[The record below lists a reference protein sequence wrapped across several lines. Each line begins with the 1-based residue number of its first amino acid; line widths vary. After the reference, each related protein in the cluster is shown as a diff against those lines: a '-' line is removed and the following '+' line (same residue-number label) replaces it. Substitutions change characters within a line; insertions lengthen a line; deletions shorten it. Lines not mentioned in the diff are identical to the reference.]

1 MSMTVPQKKYFCKR
15 IDEVTAVKISKVS
28 DSELPEKRKIALNGI
43 MNDKVKYPTM
53 GEIREAIDKQLRRNN
68 YNGDGSSYGYYQ
80 SSNCGSLDISSL
92 LRGFKSYERR
102 MLDNNELHNSE
113 KNGKRNEILA
123 EATRIKDVAMFGSE
137 QEAHSMLGE
146 FIKWQEK

>member
-1 MSMTVPQKKYFCKR
+1 
-15 IDEVTAVKISKVS
+15 
-28 DSELPEKRKIALNGI
+28 
-43 MNDKVKYPTM
+43 
-53 GEIREAIDKQLRRNN
+53 
-68 YNGDGSSYGYYQ
+68 
-80 SSNCGSLDISSL
+80 
-92 LRGFKSYERR
+92 